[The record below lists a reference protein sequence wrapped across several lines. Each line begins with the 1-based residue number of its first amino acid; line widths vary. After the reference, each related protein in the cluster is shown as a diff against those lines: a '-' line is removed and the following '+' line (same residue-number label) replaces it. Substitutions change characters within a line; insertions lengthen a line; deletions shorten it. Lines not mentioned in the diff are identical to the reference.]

1 MHFLDSIVDIASV
14 LPCVHVK
21 YSSSY
26 PLHPGSP
33 SHLSGVCV
41 PEIIYP
47 SLCLLSTS
55 IYRTF
60 LYVPGL
66 GSTDLCIP
74 IDPDPLIS

>member
-14 LPCVHVK
+14 LPCVHAK
-21 YSSSY
+21 YST
-26 PLHPGSP
+26 P

-74 IDPDPLIS
+74 IDPDPLMS